1 MAVAKKKSPYGSK
14 KFKTVSEYHA
24 AFPPETRER
33 LNSIRELIR
42 EAAPDAVETISYNM
56 PAFRLRRILVYY
68 AAFQNHISLF
78 PPGTAISFFKDKL
91 SGYHTSRGTIQF
103 PHDKKLPLTLI
114 RQVVKYRVREE
125 REHEASRVKKSR

>member
-1 MAVAKKKSPYGSK
+1 MAVAKKNSPYGSK
-14 KFKTVSEYHA
+14 KFKSVSEYLS
-24 AFPPETRER
+24 AFPAETRER
-33 LNSIRELIR
+33 LSTLRELIR
-42 EAAPDAVETISYNM
+42 EAAPDAEETISYNM

-91 SGYHTSRGTIQF
+91 ADYHTSRGTIQF